1 MTIAVPLKAIR
12 DHMSLRWS
20 LILLGAAVLVGV
32 TLNARGPDLFV
43 EPVMAHSPVVLPDG
57 TSIYV

>member
-12 DHMSLRWS
+12 DHMSLKWS

-32 TLNARGPDLFV
+32 TLNARGPDPL
-43 EPVMAHSPVVLPDG
+43 LNR
-57 TSIYV
+57 